1 MPVFYLKVKGDK
13 YTLALHREERGVSL
27 SKEQIKVKFLL
38 TGALVSTSF
47 CLPAAVPVNDTLI
60 TLELPWSAVGEAD
73 KEATVNQ
80 SRPPLLSHSLTEVP
94 RRGKPWVLRH
104 LLPNLG
110 VHSPKA
116 LAG

>member
-94 RRGKPWVLRH
+94 RRGKP
-104 LLPNLG
+104 
-110 VHSPKA
+110 
-116 LAG
+116 